1 MVPFLVAGLTTGSIF
16 ALAAVGLVLTYKTSG
31 IFNFAHG
38 ALASTSAFLFYFLH
52 VQHGMP
58 WPLAA
63 ALCVGAGGPALGFI
77 LERVARRLAT
87 ATLTMKVLGTV
98 GVLLAIQGSLDLVYP
113 PGTYRAV
120 PQFLPVNS
128 SFDITGTPVEA
139 YRVIIFAIALIA
151 VFVLTVF
158 LRWSRTGLAMRAVVD
173 DPQLLDV
180 TGTSPVRVRRF
191 AWFIGASTAAA
202 SGVLLAPLLPL
213 DATTMTFLVVTAFG
227 AAAIGAFR
235 NLPLTYLGGLAIGV
249 GQALLQRYF
258 ISSTGLTG
266 GLSASLPFLVLFV
279 LLLVAP
285 RLRRPSTATFL
296 QRTRASSWRPPWT
309 VQLFGVFCLLA
320 VLAAVPQFGELHIA
334 DWTRFLAYTILF
346 LSLGLLVRMSG
357 QVSLAHISFMAIGVA
372 AFSHLAV
379 DHHWPWFAAVIMA
392 GLIAAPIGA
401 LLAIPAVRFPGLY
414 LALAT
419 LGFGILLQQMFYSQ
433 SYMFGTLGLGIP
445 VPRPDLSWLDL
456 NSDNGYYYL
465 VLAITVVVA
474 VLVVMINRSRLGR
487 LLRAMA
493 DSPAGLGACG
503 ASINVSRVLVFCLS
517 ASLAAI
523 AGVLDGGSLSIV
535 GGSGYQPLVSLQLFA
550 LIMLTVGQAPWYAVA
565 AAAGQILAPAY
576 ISSSVTVTYALT
588 TLFGVGA
595 ILFSVSPV
603 SSRELPPAVRRAIE
617 RLAPGCG
624 LRRWGRPLRSA
635 APAAAGSGSPG
646 SDTATAASSA
656 GRGLRVAELS
666 VRYGGVLAADEVS
679 LFAEAGKITGLIGP
693 NGAGKTTVFNA
704 CSGLVRPRSGTV
716 QLNQR
721 SLDRLGPPARA
732 RRGLGRTFQQMELF
746 DSLSA
751 RENVALGCEGGY
763 AGWNPVSHLIAHR
776 SQRDEGL
783 RRTAWAIELC
793 AISGFAE
800 EPVGTLSTGQRRLVE
815 LARCAAGR
823 FHVLLLDEPS
833 SGLDRI
839 ETERFGEILTRIVA
853 ERRVG
858 ILLIEHDMALVN
870 RICDYIYVI
879 DFGKAIFQGTVRE
892 VGASA
897 VVRAAYLGDEGSA
910 PLREVEADV
919 VQE

>member
-1 MVPFLVAGLTTGSIF
+1 MVPFIVAGLTTGSIF

-98 GVLLAIQGSLDLVYP
+98 GVLLAIQGSLDLVYL

-334 DWTRFLAYTILF
+334 DWTSFLAYTILF

-535 GGSGYQPLVSLQLFA
+535 GGNGYQPLVSLQLFA

-617 RLAPGCG
+617 RLAPSRG
-624 LRRWGRPLRSA
+624 LRRWGRPIHSA
-635 APAAAGSGSPG
+635 APAAAGSGSPS

-656 GRGLRVAELS
+656 GRGLRVAGLS

>member
-1 MVPFLVAGLTTGSIF
+1 
-16 ALAAVGLVLTYKTSG
+16 
-31 IFNFAHG
+31 
-38 ALASTSAFLFYFLH
+38 
-52 VQHGMP
+52 
-58 WPLAA
+58 
-63 ALCVGAGGPALGFI
+63 
-77 LERVARRLAT
+77 
-87 ATLTMKVLGTV
+87 
-98 GVLLAIQGSLDLVYP
+98 
-113 PGTYRAV
+113 
-120 PQFLPVNS
+120 
-128 SFDITGTPVEA
+128 
-139 YRVIIFAIALIA
+139 
-151 VFVLTVF
+151 
-158 LRWSRTGLAMRAVVD
+158 
-173 DPQLLDV
+173 
-180 TGTSPVRVRRF
+180 
-191 AWFIGASTAAA
+191 
-202 SGVLLAPLLPL
+202 
-213 DATTMTFLVVTAFG
+213 
-227 AAAIGAFR
+227 
-235 NLPLTYLGGLAIGV
+235 LPLTYLGGLAIGV
-249 GQALLQRYF
+249 GQALLQKYF

-285 RLRRPSTATFL
+285 RLRRPSTAPFL

-309 VQLFGVFCLLA
+309 VQVFGVFCLLA

-401 LLAIPAVRFPGLY
+401 LLAIPAIRFPGLY

-465 VLAITVVVA
+465 VLAITVVVT

-517 ASLAAI
+517 ASLAAV

-535 GGSGYQPLVSLQLFA
+535 GGNGYQPLVSLQLFA

-576 ISSSVTVTYALT
+576 ISSSVTVSYALT

-617 RLAPGCG
+617 RLAPRRG
-624 LRRWGRPLRSA
+624 LRRWGRPIHSA
-635 APAAAGSGSPG
+635 APAAAGSGSPSG
-646 SDTATAASSA
+646 DTAASSA
-656 GRGLRVAELS
+656 GPGLRVAELS

-679 LFAEAGKITGLIGP
+679 LVAEAGKITGLIGP

-716 QLNQR
+716 QLDQR
-721 SLDRLGPPARA
+721 SLDRVGPPARA

-763 AGWNPVSHLIAHR
+763 AGWNPVNHLITRR
-776 SQRDEGL
+776 SQREEVL

-823 FHVLLLDEPS
+823 FRVLLLDEPS

-839 ETERFGEILTRIVA
+839 ETERFGEILTRVVA

-879 DFGKAIFQGTVRE
+879 DFGKAIFQGTVGE

>member
-1 MVPFLVAGLTTGSIF
+1 MLPYIVAGLTTGSIF

-38 ALASTSAFLFYFLH
+38 ALASASAFLFYFLH
-52 VQHGMP
+52 VQRGLA

-63 ALCVGAGGPALGFI
+63 AVCVGAGGPVMGFA
-77 LERVARRLAT
+77 LERIARRLAA

-98 GVLLAIQGSLDLVYP
+98 GILLAVQGSLELMYP
-113 PGTYRAV
+113 PGPYRAV

-128 SFDITGTPVEA
+128 SFHIAGTPVEA
-139 YRVIIFAIALIA
+139 YRLIIFAIAFIA
-151 VFVLTVF
+151 VVALTVF
-158 LRWSRTGLAMRAVVD
+158 LRRSRMGLAMRAVVD

-180 TGTSPVRVRRF
+180 AGTSPARVRRF
-191 AWFIGASTAAA
+191 AWLIGASTAAA

-227 AAAIGAFR
+227 AAAIGAFV
-235 NLPLTYLGGLAIGV
+235 NLPATYLGGLAIGV
-249 GQALLQRYF
+249 GQALLQKYF
-258 ISSTGLTG
+258 INSTGLTG

-285 RLRRPSTATFL
+285 RLRRPSAAAFL

-309 VQLFGVFCLLA
+309 VQLFGVVCLLV
-320 VLAAVPQFGELHIA
+320 VLAAVPQFGELHIT
-334 DWTRFLAYTILF
+334 DWTRFLAYTVLF

-379 DHHWPWFAAVIMA
+379 DHHWPWFAAVIAA

-401 LLAIPAVRFPGLY
+401 LLAIPAIRFPGLY

-419 LGFGILLQQMFYSQ
+419 LGFGILLQQMFYAQ
-433 SYMFGTLGLGIP
+433 GYMFGQLGLGIQ
-445 VPRPDLSWLDL
+445 VPRPHLGWLNLD
-456 NSDNGYYYL
+456 SDKGYYYL
-465 VLAITVVVA
+465 VLAITVAVT
-474 VLVVMINRSRLGR
+474 VLVVVINRSRLGR

-493 DSPAGLGACG
+493 DSPAGVGACG

-523 AGVLDGGSLSIV
+523 AGVLDGGTLGIA
-535 GGSGYQPLVSLQLFA
+535 GGDGYQPLVSLQLFA
-550 LIMLTVGQAPWYAVA
+550 LILLTVGQAPWYAVVP
-565 AAAGQILAPAY
+565 AAGQILAPAY
-576 ISSSVTVTYALT
+576 ISANATVSYALT
-588 TLFGVGA
+588 ALFGVGA
-595 ILFSVSPV
+595 ILFSVSPA
-603 SSRELPPAVRRAIE
+603 SSRELPLAARRAID
-617 RLAPGCG
+617 RLVPGRG
-624 LRRWGRPLRSA
+624 LRRQVRLVRSA
-635 APAAAGSGSPG
+635 TPAVAGSGSRSNDTVAAG
-646 SDTATAASSA
+646 SAAA
-656 GRGLRVAELS
+656 GGLTIAQVS

-679 LFAEAGKITGLIGP
+679 LAAAAGKITGLIGP

-704 CSGLVRPRSGTV
+704 CCGLVHPNSGTV
-716 QLNQR
+716 QLDQR
-721 SLDRLGPPARA
+721 SLGRLGPPARA

-746 DSLSA
+746 DSLSV

-763 AGWNPVSHLIAHR
+763 AGRNPVDHLISRR
-776 SQRDEGL
+776 SQRDEVR
-783 RRTAWAIELC
+783 RRTGRAIELC
-793 AISGFAE
+793 AVSGFAD
-800 EPVGTLSTGQRRLVE
+800 EPAGALSTGQRRLVE
-815 LARCAAGR
+815 LARCVAGR

-833 SGLDRI
+833 SGLDRV
-839 ETERFGEILTRIVA
+839 ETERLGDILTRIVA
-853 ERRVG
+853 ERRMG

-870 RICDYIYVI
+870 RICDYIYVV
-879 DFGKAIFQGTVRE
+879 DFGKSIFEGTASQ

-897 VVRAAYLGDEGSA
+897 VVRAAYLGDSGSA
-910 PLREVEADV
+910 AIREAEAEA

>member
-1 MVPFLVAGLTTGSIF
+1 MLPFIVAGLTTGSIF

-38 ALASTSAFLFYFLH
+38 ALASASAFLFYFLH
-52 VQHGMP
+52 VQHGVA

-63 ALCVGAGGPALGFI
+63 ALCVGAGGPVLGFI
-77 LERVARRLAT
+77 LERVARRLAA

-98 GVLLAIQGSLDLVYP
+98 GILLAIQGGLELLYP
-113 PGTYRAV
+113 PGTSRAV

-128 SFDITGTPVEA
+128 SFDIAGTPVGA
-139 YRVIIFAIALIA
+139 YRVIIFAIVLIA
-151 VFVLTVF
+151 VFVLTAF

-249 GQALLQRYF
+249 GQALLQKYF

-285 RLRRPSTATFL
+285 RLRRPSPATFL

-309 VQLFGVFCLLA
+309 VQLFGIVCLLA

-334 DWTRFLAYTILF
+334 DWTSFLAYTILF

-372 AFSHLAV
+372 AFSHLAA
-379 DHHWPWFAAVIMA
+379 DHHWPWLAAVIVA

-401 LLAIPAVRFPGLY
+401 LLAIPAIRFPGLY

-433 SYMFGTLGLGIP
+433 SYMFGALGLGIP
-445 VPRPDLSWLDL
+445 VPRPHLSWLDL
-456 NSDNGYYYL
+456 DSDKGYYYL

-523 AGVLDGGSLSIV
+523 AGVLDGGSLGIV
-535 GGSGYQPLVSLQLFA
+535 GGSSYQPLVSLQLFA

-565 AAAGQILAPAY
+565 AAAAQILAPAY
-576 ISSSVTVTYALT
+576 ISASVTVSYALT
-588 TLFGVGA
+588 ALFGVGA
-595 ILFSVSPV
+595 ILFSVSPA
-603 SSRELPPAVRRAIE
+603 SSRELPPPVRRAID
-617 RLAPGCG
+617 RLVPSRG
-624 LRRWGRPLRSA
+624 LRRWGRPIRSA
-635 APAAAGSGSPG
+635 APA
-646 SDTATAASSA
+646 DAASDSRSSDAAAAASFA
-656 GRGLRVAELS
+656 GPGLRVAELS
-666 VRYGGVLAADEVS
+666 VWYGGVLAADEVS
-679 LFAEAGKITGLIGP
+679 LVAEAGKITGLIGP

-704 CSGLVRPRSGTV
+704 CSGLIRPSSGTM
-716 QLNQR
+716 QLDQR
-721 SLDRLGPPARA
+721 SLGRLGPPARA

-763 AGWNPVSHLIAHR
+763 AGWNPVNHLFTRR
-776 SQRDEGL
+776 SQRDEV
-783 RRTAWAIELC
+783 RQRTAWAIELC
-793 AISGFAE
+793 AISGFAD
-800 EPVGTLSTGQRRLVE
+800 EPVGALSTGQRRLVE

-833 SGLDRI
+833 SGLDRV
-839 ETERFGEILTRIVA
+839 ETERFGEILTRVVA
-853 ERRVG
+853 ERRAG

-879 DFGKAIFQGTVRE
+879 DFGKPIFQGTAGE
-892 VGASA
+892 VGASVA
-897 VVRAAYLGDEGSA
+897 VRAAYLGDEDSA
-910 PLREVEADV
+910 AMRAAEADV

>member
-1 MVPFLVAGLTTGSIF
+1 MLPFIVAGLTTGSIF

-38 ALASTSAFLFYFLH
+38 ALASASAFLFYFLH
-52 VQHGMP
+52 VQHGVA

-63 ALCVGAGGPALGFI
+63 ALCVGAGGPVLGFI
-77 LERVARRLAT
+77 LERVARRLAA

-98 GVLLAIQGSLDLVYP
+98 GILLAIQGGLELLYP
-113 PGTYRAV
+113 PGTSRAV

-128 SFDITGTPVEA
+128 SFDIAGTPVGA
-139 YRVIIFAIALIA
+139 YRVIIFAIVLIA

-191 AWFIGASTAAA
+191 AWLIGASTAAA

-249 GQALLQRYF
+249 GQALLQKYF

-285 RLRRPSTATFL
+285 RLRRPSPATFL

-309 VQLFGVFCLLA
+309 VQLFGIVCLLA

-334 DWTRFLAYTILF
+334 DWTSFLAYTILF

-372 AFSHLAV
+372 AFSHLAA
-379 DHHWPWFAAVIMA
+379 DHHWPWLAAVIVA

-401 LLAIPAVRFPGLY
+401 LLAIPAIRFPGLY

-433 SYMFGTLGLGIP
+433 SYMFGALGLGIP
-445 VPRPDLSWLDL
+445 FPRPHLSWLDL
-456 NSDNGYYYL
+456 DSDKGYYYL

-523 AGVLDGGSLSIV
+523 AGVLDGGSLGIV
-535 GGSGYQPLVSLQLFA
+535 GGSSYQPLVSLQLFA

-565 AAAGQILAPAY
+565 AAAAQILAPAY
-576 ISSSVTVTYALT
+576 ISASVTVSYALT
-588 TLFGVGA
+588 ALFGVGA
-595 ILFSVSPV
+595 ILFSVSPA
-603 SSRELPPAVRRAIE
+603 SSRELPPPVRRAID
-617 RLAPGCG
+617 RLVPSRG
-624 LRRWGRPLRSA
+624 LRRWGRPIRSA
-635 APAAAGSGSPG
+635 APADAA
-646 SDTATAASSA
+646 SDSRSSDAAATASFA
-656 GRGLRVAELS
+656 GPGLRVAELS
-666 VRYGGVLAADEVS
+666 VWYGGVLAADEVS
-679 LFAEAGKITGLIGP
+679 LVAEAGKITGLIGP

-704 CSGLVRPRSGTV
+704 CSGLIRPSSGTM
-716 QLNQR
+716 QLDQR
-721 SLDRLGPPARA
+721 SLGRLGPPARA

-763 AGWNPVSHLIAHR
+763 AGWNPVNHLFTRR
-776 SQRDEGL
+776 SQRDEV
-783 RRTAWAIELC
+783 RQRTAWAIELC
-793 AISGFAE
+793 AISGFAD
-800 EPVGTLSTGQRRLVE
+800 EPVGALSTGQRRLVE

-833 SGLDRI
+833 SGLDRV
-839 ETERFGEILTRIVA
+839 ETERFGEILTRVVA
-853 ERRVG
+853 ERRAG

-879 DFGKAIFQGTVRE
+879 DFGKPIFQGTAGE
-892 VGASA
+892 VGASVA
-897 VVRAAYLGDEGSA
+897 VRAAYLGDEDSA
-910 PLREVEADV
+910 AMRAAEADV